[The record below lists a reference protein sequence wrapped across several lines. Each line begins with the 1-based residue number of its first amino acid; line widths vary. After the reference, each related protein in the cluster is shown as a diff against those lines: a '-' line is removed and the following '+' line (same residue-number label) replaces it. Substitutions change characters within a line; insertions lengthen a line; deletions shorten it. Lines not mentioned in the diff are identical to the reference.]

1 MGFFSKVSAMLGSG
15 GTQAEASPPEAA
27 VRLQLHDSWLE
38 AVKSNLF
45 ESAQQGPLEGAIED
59 IWKLVR
65 DLEFMAGA
73 PLDVDWKHWSPG
85 RVVRTHSR
93 AEELAEAR
101 EKEAE
106 LRKPIVVVGDS
117 NDPENCGRY
126 GLRPSNEINP
136 DNVWATVQEAGLGLR
151 AAGYPKAIKPLVD
164 TLGTTAWQL
173 ERGASGETE
182 WRSRV
187 PDL

>member
-38 AVKSNLF
+38 AVKRNLF
-45 ESAQQGPLEGAIED
+45 ESAQKGPVETAIED
-59 IWKLVR
+59 ISELIDR
-65 DLEFMAGA
+65 LEAMAGA
-73 PLDVDWKHWSPG
+73 PLDVDWMHWSPG

-106 LRKPIVVVGDS
+106 LRKSIVVVGDV
-117 NDPENCGRY
+117 NDPESCRRY

-151 AAGYPKAIKPLVD
+151 AAGYPKAIKPLVT
-164 TLGTTAWQL
+164 TLNTTAWQL
-173 ERGASGETE
+173 ESAASGETAHN
-182 WRSRV
+182 SRL